1 MGFFVFDAI
10 ARIVQGKKRKQQL
23 AMAAAWPVASAKL
36 LASKLVMKDDLAG
49 GLDVQDTQV
58 EVPYYFSMG
67 DGFFGGFVR
76 SVACTD
82 SEGRRIQRQLE
93 EGMPVN
99 VRYNPAN
106 PDEGCVLAA
115 DNVGTLPFVVWPG

>member
-10 ARIVQGKKRKQQL
+10 SRMMRGRRRQERLQA
-23 AMAAAWPVASAKL
+23 AAAWPVVTAKL
-36 LASKLVMKDDLAG
+36 LLSKLVMKDDLAG

-58 EVPYYFSMG
+58 EVPYYFSIN

-76 SVACTD
+76 SVPCTD
-82 SEGRRIQRQLE
+82 SEGRRIQRQLV

-106 PDEGCVLAA
+106 PDEGCVLAT
-115 DNVGTLPFVVWPG
+115 DNEGTLPFVIWPG

>member
-10 ARIVQGKKRKQQL
+10 SRSLRGRRRKERL
-23 AMAAAWPVASAKL
+23 AAAAAWPVAPAKL
-36 LASKLVMKDDLAG
+36 LVSKLVMKDDLAG
-49 GLDVQDTQV
+49 GIDVQDTQV
-58 EVPYYFSMG
+58 EVPYYFSIG

-76 SVACTD
+76 SVPCTD

-93 EGMPVN
+93 EGMPLN

-106 PDEGCVLAA
+106 PDEGCVLAG
-115 DNVGTLPFVVWPG
+115 DNEGTLPFTVWPG